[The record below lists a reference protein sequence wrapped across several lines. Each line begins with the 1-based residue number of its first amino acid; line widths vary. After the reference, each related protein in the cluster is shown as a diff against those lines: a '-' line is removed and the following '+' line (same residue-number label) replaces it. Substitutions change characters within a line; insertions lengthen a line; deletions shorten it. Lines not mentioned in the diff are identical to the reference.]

1 MIDQLLEKFDTLTDI
16 AVELYG
22 EGWVAED
29 RFWGSPTE
37 LEMQNVQESLLNL
50 GYKFDEPSEAQI
62 EAAIQIVSKL
72 S

>member
-29 RFWGSPTE
+29 QFWGSPTE